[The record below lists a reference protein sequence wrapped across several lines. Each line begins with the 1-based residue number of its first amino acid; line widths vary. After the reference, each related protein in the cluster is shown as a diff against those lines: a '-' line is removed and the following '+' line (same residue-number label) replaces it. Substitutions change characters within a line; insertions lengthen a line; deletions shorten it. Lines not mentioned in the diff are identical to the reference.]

1 MVLHLIKFHVHTIHV
16 FVNRERDL
24 GMRSGRLVPSLLWVV
39 GSKMADGS
47 EHVENKDLSFAALR
61 KHPEFLEET
70 ANLLNSEWRKTL
82 TGRLHYLSEGQDDL
96 PCSLILLQKDD
107 QGHTRVIGHSRL
119 NQVLGK
125 PKATFLTC
133 VLIEKTQRGCGLGK
147 KLMQLTETYVSQ
159 LGCTA
164 IYLSTFEKYEFYKH
178 LGYQN
183 CSEVTPVKTMSSLFT
198 SSQLTLLREQFGE
211 RLEAQETDN
220 YVDCSSGNSVINN
233 QSDEMSPGA
242 AKTSVHKQRM
252 NTGHADDDIQG
263 GVCLYVGEAFVA
275 LLSVWGILGAENM
288 HSRPILK
295 AKRGKH
301 SLYSDKELWSLLST
315 SLEKKKA
322 NKRKRDPD
330 MLRNAVLELT
340 VQRLNEEITE
350 RCMNKVKRRKLDD
363 SYEWQESPD
372 GLGWNMTAS
381 YQDDDDLLGIDD
393 FFQKLSTSCRT
404 RKSISTI

>member
-1 MVLHLIKFHVHTIHV
+1 
-16 FVNRERDL
+16 
-24 GMRSGRLVPSLLWVV
+24 
-39 GSKMADGS
+39 
-47 EHVENKDLSFAALR
+47 
-61 KHPEFLEET
+61 
-70 ANLLNSEWRKTL
+70 
-82 TGRLHYLSEGQDDL
+82 
-96 PCSLILLQKDD
+96 
-107 QGHTRVIGHSRL
+107 
-119 NQVLGK
+119 
-125 PKATFLTC
+125 
-133 VLIEKTQRGCGLGK
+133 
-147 KLMQLTETYVSQ
+147 
-159 LGCTA
+159 
-164 IYLSTFEKYEFYKH
+164 
-178 LGYQN
+178 
-183 CSEVTPVKTMSSLFT
+183 
-198 SSQLTLLREQFGE
+198 
-211 RLEAQETDN
+211 
-220 YVDCSSGNSVINN
+220 
-233 QSDEMSPGA
+233 
-242 AKTSVHKQRM
+242 
-252 NTGHADDDIQG
+252 
-263 GVCLYVGEAFVA
+263 
-275 LLSVWGILGAENM
+275 M